1 MRAWGHYCD
10 SKDACNHEAFLSC
23 IDNRCECENSEVYQ
37 KSPDRCRS
45 KVGGPCSVASGPECV
60 NNAVCLSFDTYV
72 TIFIYFSKEKF
83 TFVLMSIHLT
93 NT

>member
-1 MRAWGHYCD
+1 M
-10 SKDACNHEAFLSC
+10 
-23 IDNRCECENSEVYQ
+23 
-37 KSPDRCRS
+37 
-45 KVGGPCSVASGPECV
+45 GGPCSVASGPECV